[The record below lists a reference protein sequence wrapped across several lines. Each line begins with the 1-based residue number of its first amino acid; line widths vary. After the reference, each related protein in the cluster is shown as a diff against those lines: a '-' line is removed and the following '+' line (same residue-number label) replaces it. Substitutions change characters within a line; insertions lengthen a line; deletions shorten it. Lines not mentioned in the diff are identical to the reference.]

1 MEKKGVFRGQ
11 APTQPSHFAREGYFC
26 CSSYTPLWKQCLC
39 DAPGWRKQSRDGN
52 GADPAPLQPGGRV
65 AVLSPSTV
73 FILPPKHYIFSFSS
87 SFLKEKHAKCG
98 SGTLRCHWE
107 SGTFVLVLVR
117 LEALPEIC
125 ICLIEMLFLAWKGKK
140 KKNRCKNG
148 SLQSDLLHCVL
159 KAIHCSVFAC
169 VVVQRKLQTSGFLG
183 NFRSVFQA
191 GSWPWHPRLQLLQLS
206 WTTEKQVVFTKGD
219 RHGNFR
225 LCRVNV
231 WGLWWCWTLE
241 HPVRVQY

>member
-1 MEKKGVFRGQ
+1 MWFRDLEVSLGIGNVRSCFGAFGGVAWNMHLFN
-11 APTQPSHFAREGYFC
+11 
-26 CSSYTPLWKQCLC
+26 W
-39 DAPGWRKQSRDGN
+39 N
-52 GADPAPLQPGGRV
+52 
-65 AVLSPSTV
+65 
-73 FILPPKHYIFSFSS
+73 
-87 SFLKEKHAKCG
+87 
-98 SGTLRCHWE
+98 
-107 SGTFVLVLVR
+107 
-117 LEALPEIC
+117 AL
-125 ICLIEMLFLAWKGKK
+125 LGMKGKK

>member
-52 GADPAPLQPGGRV
+52 GTDPAPLQPGGRV

-73 FILPPKHYIFSFSS
+73 FILPSKHYIFSFSS
-87 SFLKEKHAKCG
+87 SFLKEKRAKCG

-125 ICLIEMLFLAWKGKK
+125 ICLIEMLFLAWKGK